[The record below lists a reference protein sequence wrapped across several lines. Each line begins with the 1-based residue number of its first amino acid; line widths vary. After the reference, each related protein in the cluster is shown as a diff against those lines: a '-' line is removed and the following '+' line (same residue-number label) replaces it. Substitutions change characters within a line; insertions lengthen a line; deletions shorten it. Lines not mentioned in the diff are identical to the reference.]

1 MCAYYAFKK
10 NDQTFTVIK
19 RWVENAKM
27 PLAFRFNCY

>member
-10 NDQTFTVIK
+10 TDQTFAVIK

-27 PLAFRFNCY
+27 PLAFRV